1 MERRKESEAQVTDL
15 YPPPETGGWLNQANN
30 FEKLFSETEM
40 TMSLFWLH
48 LLSFVCQISAD
59 LKIFLEGN

>member
-1 MERRKESEAQVTDL
+1 MERRKEVKSKSPIYT
-15 YPPPETGGWLNQANN
+15 PPPETGGWSNQAND
-30 FEKLFSETEM
+30 FENLFSKTEM

-59 LKIFLEGN
+59 LKISLKGN